1 LKFFIIF
8 NKLLFSR
15 ISVEEALR
23 HPYMADY
30 HLPEDEPTAEQPFDI
45 EDNNDTAK
53 TLAEWRG
60 GKFLDF
66 KREIDSIIKSIS
78 EILKNLKF

>member
-1 LKFFIIF
+1 LKEGKFNQQPITTAIWIFFSHFLI
-8 NKLLFSR
+8 NLR

-45 EDNNDTAK
+45 EDNNDSAK

-60 GKFLDF
+60 G
-66 KREIDSIIKSIS
+66 II
-78 EILKNLKF
+78 F